1 MRAIESWQTKRNVAA
16 SIQRMPVPAAAP
28 LAAGA
33 VPEKGF
39 WEEAKGSPCDLAV
52 ADTMRGMQCS
62 RMAQK
67 NDFEIKEF

>member
-1 MRAIESWQTKRNVAA
+1 
-16 SIQRMPVPAAAP
+16 MPVPAAAP